1 MQEEQ
6 IKRYQ
11 FCRLVIPGKEMQGGN
26 QIGRTNKKTARRW
39 NGGTARK
46 ESSDRK
52 SERLSLCL
60 SASSKIGL
68 AAGHWKEADL
78 DD

>member
-26 QIGRTNKKTARRW
+26 QIGRTNKKTARR
-39 NGGTARK
+39 
-46 ESSDRK
+46 
-52 SERLSLCL
+52 
-60 SASSKIGL
+60 
-68 AAGHWKEADL
+68 
-78 DD
+78 

>member
-52 SERLSLCL
+52 W
-60 SASSKIGL
+60 I
-68 AAGHWKEADL
+68 
-78 DD
+78 